1 MGSRAR
7 LIGYGFLV
15 WLIPFAVAFIVFPTR
30 VEWRELFESIMA
42 VTLAATV
49 TVLAYDYLRR
59 LRASQTGAG
68 LVAGLVW
75 LAISVAI
82 DLPLML
88 SSFIGMSLGEYLADI
103 GLTYLMIPV
112 ITAGIGMAFASVQRA
127 S

>member
-49 TVLAYDYLRR
+49 TVLAYD
-59 LRASQTGAG
+59 
-68 LVAGLVW
+68 
-75 LAISVAI
+75 
-82 DLPLML
+82 
-88 SSFIGMSLGEYLADI
+88 
-103 GLTYLMIPV
+103 
-112 ITAGIGMAFASVQRA
+112 
-127 S
+127 